1 MEDIKMAYD
10 KNDIDKQAEREGQ
23 ALRGLDQRQNVNCNR
38 NRVKTKTWSENKFEI
53 LFAKSK

>member
-1 MEDIKMAYD
+1 MAYD

-23 ALRGLDQRQNVNCNR
+23 ALRGLDQRQNVNYSR